1 MCFCQMCFSPFGE
14 EEKLFCCLTQSQ
26 KAEEL
31 NPDKKE
37 HLFCDTVSFFFLYKS
52 FAISTFFFFLVLSLT
67 CLPSVISFQ
76 FQYNIKCR
84 AFVNKYV
91 DRHVSL
97 LLIASWLLHYF
108 YALEM
113 FLRGK
118 HESKVFFYPP
128 RTRFHK
134 CVGKTNWWQI
144 LFSVWGQMSLMVLEN
159 ILYSYQSLWD
169 SNAVRTSNKPTQKIE
184 SNLNLKR
191 WREETPRTLNYKHN
205 SQVTCPQHRI

>member
-1 MCFCQMCFSPFGE
+1 MIPYNFS
-14 EEKLFCCLTQSQ
+14 
-26 KAEEL
+26 
-31 NPDKKE
+31 
-37 HLFCDTVSFFFLYKS
+37 FLYKS
-52 FAISTFFFFLVLSLT
+52 FAVSTFFFFLVLSLT

-128 RTRFHK
+128 EHVFTSAWEKLTGDKSSLVYEARCLLWCWKIYCTVIR
-134 CVGKTNWWQI
+134 VYEI
-144 LFSVWGQMSLMVLEN
+144 QM
-159 ILYSYQSLWD
+159 Q
-169 SNAVRTSNKPTQKIE
+169 
-184 SNLNLKR
+184 
-191 WREETPRTLNYKHN
+191 
-205 SQVTCPQHRI
+205 